1 MKKNFAYVVVLTL
14 VLALTSFAHAEDA
27 QPRGVVNINSADA
40 AQLALLP
47 GIGAKAA
54 ERIVAYRTEHGAF
67 TKTGQLMDVK
77 GIGEKSF
84 ERLAPYIALS
94 GETTLTSKIASPRK
108 PRVKKQ

>member
-1 MKKNFAYVVVLTL
+1 MKKNFAYVVALAL
-14 VLALTSFAHAEDA
+14 ILALTSFAHAEDA
-27 QPRGVVNINSADA
+27 QPNGVVNINSAGA

-47 GIGAKAA
+47 GVGPKAA

-84 ERLAPYIALS
+84 ERLAPYIAVS
-94 GETTLTSKIASPRK
+94 GETTLTSKIKSPRK
-108 PRVKKQ
+108 KK

>member
-27 QPRGVVNINSADA
+27 QPSGVVNINTAGA

-47 GIGAKAA
+47 GIGPKAA

-67 TKTGQLMDVK
+67 TKTSQLMDVK

-94 GETTLTSKIASPRK
+94 GETTLAKKVAGARRK
-108 PRVKKQ
+108 K